1 MGSAQQGQL
10 RQRPLAMAAE
20 PANQVGGADRAPA
33 PTSSGSCPPHYWLIA
48 DGTHGQQHWVC
59 HRCGQQEE
67 HQQRPLHL
75 QRKLQQ

>member
-1 MGSAQQGQL
+1 MGSARQGQP
-10 RQRPLAMAAE
+10 RQGLLAMAAE
-20 PANQVGGADRAPA
+20 RANQVPA